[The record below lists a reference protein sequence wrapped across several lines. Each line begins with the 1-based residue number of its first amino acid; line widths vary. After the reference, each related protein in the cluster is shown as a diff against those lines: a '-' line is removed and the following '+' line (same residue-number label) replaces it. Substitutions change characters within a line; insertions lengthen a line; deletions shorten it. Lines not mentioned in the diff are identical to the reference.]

1 MQHYPKTKTAP
12 KNNNVILVFVCMAI
26 ALVSLI
32 YAQGQRQEA
41 NMAKYAAANNCEWKY
56 NGTFYW
62 DDRDYTCLTKE
73 GN

>member
-1 MQHYPKTKTAP
+1 MR
-12 KNNNVILVFVCMAI
+12 NNSKQKQSENKSIIVIAVCLVVTLAAI
-26 ALVSLI
+26 I

-41 NMAKYAAANNCEWKY
+41 NMAKYAATNNCEWKY

-62 DDRDYTCLTKE
+62 DDRDHTCLPKE